1 MRRSGRSH
9 RANRLW
15 STAGMKWW
23 AVVRWATSMK
33 PNMQSPLLHETMRQL
48 PRRARQALAAIGALA
63 LASCSVGQGTGFA
76 EGRIRLDDCRVDVSD
91 YSLQPTFFGADYI
104 ESPGDVDGETRMVN
118 LRVQRGSYREGE
130 SDGLYVFLRDVNLIG
145 RERIGVPID
154 LAQVDGEDPLVRF
167 TLYANETCTSGLPV
181 NFWQVPGVLQAVSG
195 TITFDAVRAEGVE
208 GSGDAFI
215 ARFENVRFASPN
227 DPERRNA
234 ELRGAFSFFYQR
246 GAPAQRFP

>member
-1 MRRSGRSH
+1 MFIQTEPTPNPNALKFLPGRDVAPAGS
-9 RANRLW
+9 REFLSIDQA
-15 STAGMKWW
+15 TA
-23 AVVRWATSMK
+23 
-33 PNMQSPLLHETMRQL
+33 SPLAE
-48 PRRARQALAAIGALA
+48 ALFTL
-63 LASCSVGQGTGFA
+63 
-76 EGRIRLDDCRVDVSD
+76 EDVSGV
-91 YSLQPTFFGADYI
+91 FFGADYI